1 MKYSYSKD
9 LNSSFEST
17 ENKVREALQNIGFG
31 VLTEISITDAFK
43 SKLDLDFKNYKILGA
58 CNPPLAHEAIN
69 FDEMIGILMPC
80 NILLIDN
87 EDGTTKVVVPND
99 KSLCSYLFLQ
109 KFSNVPLSNVILVTL
124 ASGIFIG
131 YILALSSILA
141 SKTESRLNRNLNKKL
156 NDEINSLRNISIE
169 DEDYE
174 EKEEE

>member
-31 VLTEISITDAFK
+31 VLTEISIKDAFK

-87 EDGTTKVVVPND
+87 EDGTTKVVFPNA
-99 KSLCSYLFLQ
+99 K
-109 KFSNVPLSNVILVTL
+109 
-124 ASGIFIG
+124 
-131 YILALSSILA
+131 SILDITDNKDMMDL
-141 SKTESRLNRNLNKKL
+141 SIKVNNLLKGAFN
-156 NDEINSLRNISIE
+156 EIS
-169 DEDYE
+169 
-174 EKEEE
+174 